1 MFSFLLLNIPCHKY
15 EYKRA
20 QTFIKKF
27 FSTLSQGGG
36 KEQREQE
43 VKGSSLPNTFDVYCR
58 F

>member
-15 EYKRA
+15 EHKRT

-36 KEQREQE
+36 GGGI
-43 VKGSSLPNTFDVYCR
+43 KGKSGKN
-58 F
+58 

>member
-15 EYKRA
+15 EHKRT

-36 KEQREQE
+36 GGN
-43 VKGSSLPNTFDVYCR
+43 KGKKG
-58 F
+58 